1 MDAVQFRKLNKVGS
15 NSRPNGYV
23 TLLGKTTEPVVRTLM
38 KLKTIEPDLDYT
50 KFCSNYLDDKTYIP
64 VNYRSAGYKFQPASN
79 FTEVDFKAID
89 ENLRGSSLLR
99 RFQAGKRRNCKT
111 LPIPFEYC
119 ICQYE
124 KRDVTDEALKQS
136 LGQFAAEELASLL
149 YTQNV
154 TSECEE
160 IKLQKVEAKQ
170 YLSRKINN
178 LCSNTNF
185 FEVTFEVAAPAKGK
199 FQIPIRKEQGHLDL
213 GGALFKR
220 MDRYGENGDCM
231 RNHLLQPYCTCNN
244 DSTFR

>member
-64 VNYRSAGYKFQPASN
+64 VNYRSAGYKTFHAEDYIATLLYYPN
-79 FTEVDFKAID
+79 C
-89 ENLRGSSLLR
+89 RGLKYNILDHYYR
-99 RFQAGKRRNCKT
+99 
-111 LPIPFEYC
+111 
-119 ICQYE
+119 
-124 KRDVTDEALKQS
+124 DEALKQS